1 MSIPVSFIWESP
13 RGWWQVQ
20 FALRVAPPPPTTQ
33 GKVKKLLSFYVF
45 MLYPIFQ
52 TLTPKYTLLCLKGYL
67 EIICSLIWG
76 SFETLYSTLWGFSAT
91 LCMGGSAQRT
101 NPSFFYHFCQK
112 RYPLPMTSINK
123 LRCLFHISSNNKSVL
138 SSLASKKLKWY
149 STAIRS
155 IGSNILVKGPF
166 KYQHMLTKCLPPLG
180 GVSPNRL
187 SLYGGV
193 QPL

>member
-52 TLTPKYTLLCLKGYL
+52 TLTPNYTLLCLKGYL

-76 SFETLYSTLWGFSAT
+76 SFETLYSTLGGFSTT
-91 LCMGGSAQRT
+91 LFMGGSAQRT

-123 LRCLFHISSNNKSVL
+123 LRCLFHISCNNKSVL
-138 SSLASKKLKWY
+138 SMFSIKRIEMIQYSHKEHWLEYFSK
-149 STAIRS
+149 R
-155 IGSNILVKGPF
+155 PF
-166 KYQHMLTKCLPPLG
+166 
-180 GVSPNRL
+180 
-187 SLYGGV
+187 
-193 QPL
+193 

>member
-13 RGWWQVQ
+13 RDWWQVQ

-33 GKVKKLLSFYVF
+33 GKVRKLLSFYVF

-76 SFETLYSTLWGFSAT
+76 SFETLYSTLGGFSTT
-91 LCMGGSAQRT
+91 LCMGGSAQMT

-112 RYPLPMTSINK
+112 RYRPSLWLPSTNWDAFFIY
-123 LRCLFHISSNNKSVL
+123 LVTISQSCQC
-138 SSLASKKLKWY
+138 LASKELKWY

-166 KYQHMLTKCLPPLG
+166 KYQHMLTKSLPLLG

-187 SLYGGV
+187 SHYGRD
-193 QPL
+193 